1 MQWKT
6 TVRVLIGI
14 AILTPVL
21 ASADMRGQPV
31 CGVRAD
37 EAAIITVE
45 LASRKW
51 LAWKPTARDLNYFDS
66 EEASIGGWDA
76 EYVCDVEID
85 LGQFPG
91 NDVRQARFH
100 RLGRDLIKP
109 SPTDIWEVVAPE
121 FDVRKIVVG
130 EAAVPAAV
138 ASEGVCGLPDD
149 ARVIVTSYHQSTSYA
164 PLRARL
170 EENGRWEAYWGSYSA
185 KAHSEAGARTLI
197 DRHLGG
203 KAILPES
210 PHCVVSGVTRF
221 GGALRVRNVH
231 DLRIYPV
238 RIDDPHGVWTTT
250 MKQVSQQWLESDQF
264 WEVENYGTVEL
275 TGDPA
280 GGLPPVRRSTNT
292 GGQRQA
298 DDDGLT
304 GLIGAFVPR
313 KRDASPPPPATYEAT
328 GDRNHYLAVATS
340 PPAGQ
345 RIGPDETGYSGFGW
359 HTNSGHEA
367 GMAAVAECRQQGGG
381 SVCSSNS
388 SGTSMRGGCVGL
400 AMATWRDRDEDPERT
415 YVVTSSSFRNL
426 ISRDL
431 RAGCDRET
439 FGGKYHDT
447 VVEHSCDIVRIVCAG
462 EVVPPT
468 PTTAQ

>member
-1 MQWKT
+1 MSLSAGPEFTMQWKT

-170 EENGRWEAYWGSYSA
+170 EENGRW
-185 KAHSEAGARTLI
+185 
-197 DRHLGG
+197 
-203 KAILPES
+203 
-210 PHCVVSGVTRF
+210 
-221 GGALRVRNVH
+221 
-231 DLRIYPV
+231 
-238 RIDDPHGVWTTT
+238 
-250 MKQVSQQWLESDQF
+250 
-264 WEVENYGTVEL
+264 
-275 TGDPA
+275 
-280 GGLPPVRRSTNT
+280 
-292 GGQRQA
+292 
-298 DDDGLT
+298 
-304 GLIGAFVPR
+304 
-313 KRDASPPPPATYEAT
+313 
-328 GDRNHYLAVATS
+328 
-340 PPAGQ
+340 
-345 RIGPDETGYSGFGW
+345 
-359 HTNSGHEA
+359 
-367 GMAAVAECRQQGGG
+367 
-381 SVCSSNS
+381 
-388 SGTSMRGGCVGL
+388 
-400 AMATWRDRDEDPERT
+400 
-415 YVVTSSSFRNL
+415 
-426 ISRDL
+426 
-431 RAGCDRET
+431 
-439 FGGKYHDT
+439 
-447 VVEHSCDIVRIVCAG
+447 
-462 EVVPPT
+462 
-468 PTTAQ
+468 